1 MVVMVDV
8 GISSSTAMM
17 ACLSC
22 LEGITGSTV
31 GGFRSIVGGFW
42 SIVRRFRSTVGG
54 FRYIVRRFRSTVGRF
69 RSLI

>member
-31 GGFRSIVGGFW
+31 GGFRSIVGRFW

-54 FRYIVRRFRSTVGRF
+54 FRSTVGGF
-69 RSLI
+69 RYIV